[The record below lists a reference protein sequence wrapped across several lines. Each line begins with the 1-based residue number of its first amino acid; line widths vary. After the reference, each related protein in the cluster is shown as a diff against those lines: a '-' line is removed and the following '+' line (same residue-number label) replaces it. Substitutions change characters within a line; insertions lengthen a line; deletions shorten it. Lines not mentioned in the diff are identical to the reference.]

1 MIEIAET
8 SENACNQT
16 LTIAVSRDEC
26 LPLMKVLARRH
37 SNSSFRT
44 FTMYTHREV
53 SVDHDHGF
61 QEANRGQCFDIIFN
75 ESPSRPIAASN
86 NAFFR

>member
-37 SNSSFRT
+37 SNSLISYFYDVHTQGGLR
-44 FTMYTHREV
+44 
-53 SVDHDHGF
+53 
-61 QEANRGQCFDIIFN
+61 
-75 ESPSRPIAASN
+75 RP
-86 NAFFR
+86 